1 LRASAI
7 RMLARREYSRAEI
20 SGRLGAR
27 AQSAEQLE
35 AVLDQLAAEGLLSE
49 ARFAASLARRR
60 SQRFGTAR
68 LAQELKQHRID
79 PSIAEP
85 LLGAAHQ
92 SERERAL
99 AVWSTRFG
107 APAASL
113 TEKARQY
120 RFLTQRGF
128 SGETVNWVLRAS
140 HAHAHGAD
148 RAESPGAARRN
159 PRSDSPD

>member
-1 LRASAI
+1 
-7 RMLARREYSRAEI
+7 MLARREYSRAEI
-20 SGRLGAR
+20 SARLGVR

-35 AVLDQLAAEGLLSE
+35 AVLDQLATEGLLSE

-79 PSIAEP
+79 PAIADP
-85 LLGAAHQ
+85 LLGVAHE

-99 AVWSTRFG
+99 AVWTKRFG
-107 APAASL
+107 APATSL
-113 TEKARQY
+113 SEKARQY

-128 SGETVNWVLRAS
+128 SGETVNWVLREARARPEGLENAGS
-140 HAHAHGAD
+140 AATAD
-148 RAESPGAARRN
+148 PDPRADPT
-159 PRSDSPD
+159 D